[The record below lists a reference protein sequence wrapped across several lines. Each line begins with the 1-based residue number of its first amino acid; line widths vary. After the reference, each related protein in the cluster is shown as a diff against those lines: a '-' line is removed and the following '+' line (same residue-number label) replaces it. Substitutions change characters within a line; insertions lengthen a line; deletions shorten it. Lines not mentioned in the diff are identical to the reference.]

1 MQVAIAKKHATF
13 GSKLKLSGVIGPK
26 IRPNSAS
33 KRAKESVVW
42 WRAMK
47 MFIGCSVVDN
57 FGRQPID
64 QKHSGEEGLVPI
76 F

>member
-1 MQVAIAKKHATF
+1 MQVTIAKKHTTF
-13 GSKLKLSGVIGPK
+13 RSKLKLSGVIGPK
-26 IRPNSAS
+26 IRPNNTS

-47 MFIGCSVVDN
+47 AFIGCSVVDN
-57 FGRQPID
+57 FGRRPID